1 MHHKNV
7 SVSILNTQAC
17 AGFDVRL
24 LKEVLRRTRIALKY
38 PGIFKLDSLVR
49 IAPGALTIGRP
60 LPWDVFDADGN
71 VLLRQ
76 GYVIQTNT
84 QLEQLFERGR
94 FKPRKIERKKEKIQ
108 EDQRQ
113 RNPFADYADLLAT
126 LEATLNAITSEDPSA
141 QKRLLGLAR
150 MLERTCQEAPE
161 ASLALVHLYSIGPT
175 IHEQILFYAILC
187 HFTARQFGLDEKRIS
202 VLTAAALTAN
212 LALVPV
218 ADQLNASNRVLT
230 DDQRGVIR
238 KHPQRSIQALMSA
251 GITNKLLLTIIAQHH
266 EQADGSGYP
275 DGLSGTDI
283 LPEAEILALAERYV
297 AMITKRAYRNRMTI
311 TAARKLIATLGD
323 GKFRPAIPRSLLQVL
338 GEYPPGMLVRLDN
351 NEVGVVT
358 SRAARARGPFVKA
371 IFGPRGN
378 RYSGT
383 FERDTSILEYNIRG
397 PEEPEVMPSM
407 DFSLLWG
414 FRN

>member
-1 MHHKNV
+1 M
-7 SVSILNTQAC
+7 SDLI
-17 AGFDVRL
+17 
-24 LKEVLRRTRIALKY
+24 
-38 PGIFKLDSLVR
+38 R

-60 LPWDVFDADGN
+60 LPWDVFDADGQ

-76 GYVIQTNT
+76 GYVIQTNS

-94 FKPRKIERKKEKIQ
+94 FKPRKIERPKEDAF
-108 EDQRQ
+108 EDLRQ
-113 RNPFADYADLLAT
+113 RNPFADYADLLTA

-141 QKRLLGLAR
+141 QKRLLGLSR
-150 MLERTCQEAPE
+150 MLEKTCRAAPE

-175 IHEQILFYAILC
+175 IHEQILFYGILC
-187 HFTARQFGLDEKRIS
+187 HFTARQFGLDEKRIN

-218 ADQLNASNRVLT
+218 ADQLNASNKVLT
-230 DDQRGVIR
+230 DEQRAVIR
-238 KHPQRSIQALMSA
+238 KHPERSIQALKAA
-251 GITNKLLLTIIAQHH
+251 GISNKLLLTIIAQHH

-275 DGLSGTDI
+275 DGLSGTGI
-283 LPEAEILALAERYV
+283 LPEAEILALSERYV
-297 AMITKRAYRNRMTI
+297 AMITKRAYRNRMNI
-311 TAARKLIATLGD
+311 SEARKLIATLGD

-338 GEYPPGMLVRLDN
+338 GNYPPGMLVRLDN

-358 SRAARARGPFVKA
+358 TRAARGRGPFVKA

-383 FERDTSILEYNIRG
+383 FERDTSLLEYNIRG
-397 PEEPEVMPSM
+397 PEEPEIMPSM

-414 FRN
+414 FRA